1 MQIWWKNGVG
11 ENTHTHKK
19 KKKKEREKEKQCS
32 KKVDRYRHYLEKH
45 VKSRD
50 VSGKSE
56 DTLLLFDLTSLR
68 RNSAC
73 FNSTERKKESCVKT
87 TPITFFFFSWQ
98 KNKRKQKKKKSV

>member
-1 MQIWWKNGVG
+1 MKQRRAEELDANMVEEREGGKH
-11 ENTHTHKK
+11 THTQ

-56 DTLLLFDLTSLR
+56 DTLLF
-68 RNSAC
+68 
-73 FNSTERKKESCVKT
+73 V
-87 TPITFFFFSWQ
+87 
-98 KNKRKQKKKKSV
+98 V